1 MQVQVNTDSSLDA
14 DLTLIAEVEAT
25 VQAALARF
33 SDRVTR
39 VEVHLND
46 VNKQKGGEDK
56 RCLIEARLAGRN
68 PVAVSHQAGTIPLA
82 LDGATDKLLR
92 RLDRALGRT
101 KAR

>member
-1 MQVQVNTDSSLDA
+1 MQVQVNTDSSVDA
-14 DLTLIAEVEAT
+14 DVTLIADVEAT

-46 VNKQKGGEDK
+46 VNMQKGGEDK

-68 PVAVSHQAGTIPLA
+68 PVAVSHQAATIPLA
-82 LDGATDKLLR
+82 LGGATDKLLR
-92 RLDRALGRT
+92 RLDRVLGRT